1 MSAFCQV
8 TGRKPSFGKTV
19 SHSHRRTSRRWNPNV
34 QRKKFYLA
42 SEGRTIT
49 LTVSPKGLK
58 TIDKHGIEAVVAQI
72 RARGEKI

>member
-1 MSAFCQV
+1 M
-8 TGRKPSFGKTV
+8 
-19 SHSHRRTSRRWNPNV
+19 